1 MQLSININED
11 KKGIEVRFDEKPSDH
26 LTSLLGNLG
35 FRYSYKQNMWYAS
48 HTPQRLSFAD
58 QLKIRLE
65 AAQSLDDLLIQPTH
79 EASLQNIDLRNFS
92 CISITC
98 SDADDDEHCIVE
110 EFLLFEPA
118 KKAAEELSRRF
129 AAALYGDRVQRVIAI
144 PRSQKKKARALWE
157 QGRIIY
163 ASIPEV
169 KQGEE
174 KIREQYALEETDIEE
189 LENTNENDT
198 LDRYEDTEITHQA
211 NVDLG
216 EVSLTDA
223 SMEDAPIE
231 VEVSEEPLFESPSQQ
246 DTDESI
252 LEELYQMNRRLNLS
266 RSFLQSLGIQHSLNS
281 WSVLIGNYQLKRASV
296 FRFTFNLTAISDSIT
311 N

>member
-65 AAQSLDDLLIQPTH
+65 AAESLDDLLIQPTH

-98 SDADDDEHCIVE
+98 SDADEEEHCIVE

-129 AAALYGDRVQRVIAI
+129 AAALYGDRVQRVIVM
-144 PRSQKKKARALWE
+144 PRSQKKKARELWE

-163 ASIPEV
+163 ASIPEIE
-169 KQGEE
+169 QEEE
-174 KIREQYALEETDIEE
+174 KIEEQYILEETDIEK
-189 LENTNENDT
+189 LKNKNDT
-198 LDRYEDTEITHQA
+198 LDRYEDTEITHQVS
-211 NVDLG
+211 VDLG
-216 EVSLTDA
+216 EVDLADA
-223 SMEDAPIE
+223 SIEDAPIE
-231 VEVSEEPLFESPSQQ
+231 VEASEEPLLESPSQQ

-266 RSFLQSLGIQHSLNS
+266 RSFLQSLGIQHPLNS
-281 WSVLIGNYQLKRASV
+281 WRVLIGNYQLKRASV